1 MTTPNIAYD
10 EKLEE
15 FRAQLRSKEKER
27 DAQIAHYNREIAI
40 LTDIIENLAILSKQT
55 SGSDP
60 ISARELDDLILNI
73 FKKNPTEK
81 IARRPLLKKLVE
93 SGANLS
99 GFNNRMAY
107 VHASVDRLYKKGI
120 LRREWANIPGSIKKK
135 LFYFLP
141 ESES

>member
-1 MTTPNIAYD
+1 LKQNCGSGPI
-10 EKLEE
+10 
-15 FRAQLRSKEKER
+15 RAS
-27 DAQIAHYNREIAI
+27 
-40 LTDIIENLAILSKQT
+40 
-55 SGSDP
+55 
-60 ISARELDDLILNI
+60 ELDDLILDI

-81 IARRPLLKKLVE
+81 IARRPLLKKLVA

-135 LFYFLP
+135 LFYFLS
-141 ESES
+141 ESET